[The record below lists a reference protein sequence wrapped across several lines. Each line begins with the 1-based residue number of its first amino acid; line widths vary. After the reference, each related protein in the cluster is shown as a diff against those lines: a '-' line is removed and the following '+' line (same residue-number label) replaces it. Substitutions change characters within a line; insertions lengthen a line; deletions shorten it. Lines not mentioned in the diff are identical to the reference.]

1 MIAFIPVF
9 STAADKVPTADKK
22 FVQKAAVDGM
32 FEVEAGK
39 VAAEKGTSPDVKAF
53 GQRMVDDHT
62 KANNE
67 LTQIAQGKGMAA
79 PKGLDKKRKD
89 QLDKLSKPS
98 GADFDKQYITT
109 MVKAHQEA
117 VKAFSNEADKG
128 KDPDNRGLRGENV
141 AHTSGPPEDGPGRA
155 SQGRS
160 EIERTK
166 AYHSSLTETAIH
178 TP

>member
-1 MIAFIPVF
+1 MRRVLAVALAAVVVIVFTPVF

-67 LTQIAQGKGMAA
+67 LMQIAQGKGMTV

-89 QLDKLSKPS
+89 ELDKLSKPS

-128 KDPDNRGLRGENV
+128 KDP
-141 AHTSGPPEDGPGRA
+141 
-155 SQGRS
+155 
-160 EIERTK
+160 EIK
-166 AYHSSLTETAIH
+166 AFAAKTLPILQDHLKMAQDAQAKVGAK
-178 TP
+178 